1 MLVTAAPTKLLQ
13 IGGAKDVQ
21 HFVASLADGGD
32 SKIGWHSTEL
42 SSTRRLHPQW
52 YHFHFQSE
60 GKCYHRL
67 QRVFRRKEL
76 NVFIRSGR

>member
-13 IGGAKDVQ
+13 IGGVRYDQ

-32 SKIGWHSTEL
+32 SKIGEYLTEL

-52 YHFHFQSE
+52 YHFHFQNE

-76 NVFIRSGR
+76 NIFVRIGR